1 MFGNKV
7 AKAQNRIDSLVGAGT
22 VIEGNITF
30 SGGLRVDGK
39 IRGSVI
45 ASTEQ
50 ASTLVISEQA
60 EIEGEIRVTHAVING
75 AVNGPVYGSEY
86 VELQSKSKV
95 IGDVHYR
102 KLEIQLG
109 AVVQGRLVHEE
120 GEVSQKVVAFKS
132 SPASVD

>member
-7 AKAQNRIDSLVGAGT
+7 AKPQNRIDSLVGAGT
-22 VIEGNITF
+22 IIEGNITF

-39 IRGSVI
+39 IRGSVV
-45 ASTEQ
+45 ANTET

-75 AVNGPVYGSEY
+75 SVNGPVYGSEY
-86 VELQSKSKV
+86 VELQAKSKV

-109 AVVQGRLVHEE
+109 AVVQGRLVHEG
-120 GEVSQKVVAFKS
+120 GEASQKVVAFKS
-132 SPASVD
+132 SPAAGD